1 MRLSSVRVR
10 ICAALQPVA
19 FGLAVAVSTALCG
32 SARAEDKAVGVADLK
47 VPPGFVVELAAAPPL
62 VERPMLASFDDE
74 GRLYVADSA
83 GVNLRGPELLE
94 DPPHVIRRLTDT
106 DGDGRFDKSEV
117 YADKLVFP
125 QGILWHDGA
134 VFVSS
139 PPSFWKLTDTDN
151 DGKADKREEL
161 VTGFANTGVAD
172 DMHGASLGPDGRVY
186 WIAGRFPHE
195 IRKPG
200 GPLIHKGTAPLLL
213 RCKPDGTEVEVVSGT
228 QGNGV
233 GVVFDQAGD
242 MFTCGTFLA
251 PDSMGAGLR
260 DALVHCIDG
269 GEYPVRDR
277 VLNEHKRTGPDLLPP
292 LAHLGVAAGS
302 DLELYRGAAF
312 GPEYQSNLF
321 SCLFNM
327 HKIGR
332 HVLTPAGATWQ
343 SRNEDFVV
351 SEHADFHPTDT
362 LEDADGSLLVVDTG
376 GWFRIGC
383 PTSQIAKPEVLGA
396 IYRVRR
402 EGAAKVADPRGLQE
416 GWEKLTPDKLLSRLN
431 DSRPMVRDRAIR
443 ELAKRQDRQVW
454 ESLGW
459 LAGAGGAQEASNALW
474 ALSRIEDPSAL
485 LPARG
490 ALEHHRESQVR
501 QTAARVLGIRRDAGA
516 VGPLAAAL
524 SDASPSV
531 RREAAAALGRIKR
544 RSAVPA
550 LLAALP
556 EATADRFLQHALIF
570 ALIQIDDRLKTQDGL
585 ASESPAIR
593 RGALI
598 ALDQMDEGR
607 LEANTVVGMLT
618 DSDEALRQTGF
629 WIVSRHPEWAVELV
643 PHFRAMLAGD
653 QLDET
658 GASAL
663 RAQLVAFAD
672 QPSIR
677 PLLGEALEA
686 RNTPARV
693 RLAVLEAVA
702 MSPPK
707 ALPVEWVAGLKASLS
722 SADEGVARQAVA
734 TLRRLPGGPALLAE
748 RVDAKIDFPSGPNFP
763 GAPEEDY
770 YVRWKGLLRVP
781 ASGKQTLFTESDDGS
796 RLWLD
801 GKVVVDNAGSHAV
814 RRVTQE
820 VDLTAG
826 DHDLLVEF
834 VQGGGEAACM
844 VGALREGE
852 PAPFPAE
859 QLLHRAGSELQPGLL
874 AKVYAADG
882 GDEFPAVSEVDFTA
896 DLVALAAEGVRSR
909 ALRVDALSAAAPQLP
924 GLTEPQ
930 YRLLA
935 DALSDEQA
943 LVRLAAAEAL
953 VRARL
958 SREQLGDLPHP
969 LRQASVLEAPK
980 LLAAFDRGGD
990 AQLGHALL
998 RAVQESPGLARVQPA
1013 LLSAALANFPEE
1025 IRLAA
1030 TPLLAKLAP
1039 DTMRQRAR
1047 LESLEAA
1054 LAGGDIQR
1062 GNTLFF
1068 GAKAICSTCH
1078 TAQAR
1083 GGKIGPDLS
1092 RIGAIRSPRDLL
1104 EAIVYPSTSFARGFE
1119 PYVITTADGRV
1130 HTGIIGR
1137 EAADAVFLYDSK
1149 REEARIP
1156 RAEIEEL
1163 RQAELSIMPDGLDGQ
1178 LKPEELA
1185 DLVAFLRSL
1194 Q

>member
-1 MRLSSVRVR
+1 
-10 ICAALQPVA
+10 VA
-19 FGLAVAVSTALCG
+19 SLAVTAVASEA
-32 SARAEDKAVGVADLK
+32 AVGIGDLK

-62 VERPMLASFDDE
+62 VERPMLASFDDQ

-83 GVNLRGPELLE
+83 GVNLRGAELLKA
-94 DPPHVIRRLTDT
+94 PPHVIRRLTDT

-139 PPSFWKLTDTDN
+139 PPSFWKLTDTDG
-151 DGKADKREEL
+151 DGKADQREEL

-186 WIAGRFPHE
+186 WLAGRFPHE

-213 RCKPDGTEVEVVSGT
+213 RCKPDGSEIEVVSGT

-302 DLELYRGAAF
+302 DLELYRGTAF
-312 GPEYQSNLF
+312 GPEYQGNLF

-343 SRNEDFVV
+343 SHNEDFVV

-402 EGAAKVADPRGLQE
+402 EGAAKVDDPRGL
-416 GWEKLTPDKLLSRLN
+416 KLNWARLQCNDLAKLLG
-431 DSRPMVRDRAIR
+431 DERPAVRDRAIR
-443 ELAKRQDRQVW
+443 ELGRLSDSV
-454 ESLGW
+454 SLGQ
-459 LAGAGGAQEASNALW
+459 LAGTVRHGSPRAACNALW
-474 ALSRIEDPSAL
+474 AAARIDNPAAL
-485 LPARG
+485 EPVRG
-490 ALEHHRESQVR
+490 ALEHPNAQVR
-501 QTAARVLGIRRDAGA
+501 QTAARVLGLRRDTAFATA
-516 VGPLAAAL
+516 VARLLNDDSAP
-524 SDASPSV
+524 V
-531 RREAAAALGRIKR
+531 RREAATALGRMR
-544 RSAVPA
+544 DEGAVPG

-556 EATADRFLQHALIF
+556 GASSDRFLQHALIF
-570 ALIQIDDRLKTQDGL
+570 ALIEIGNREATRRGL
-585 ASESPAIR
+585 HSELPAMH

-598 ALDQMDEGR
+598 ALDQMENGQLEFRDAVNVLDYPDESLREAGR
-607 LEANTVVGMLT
+607 
-618 DSDEALRQTGF
+618 
-629 WIVSRHPEWAVELV
+629 WIVSRHPEWSRELV
-643 PHFRAMLAGD
+643 PYFRAMLNVD
-653 QLDET
+653 RLDE
-658 GASAL
+658 GSELAL
-663 RAQLVAFAD
+663 RAQLTAFAGQD
-672 QPSIR
+672 GVRQLI
-677 PLLGEALEA
+677 GEALERPETSA
-686 RNTPARV
+686 HVRRV
-693 RLAVLEAVA
+693 ILEAIA
-702 MSPPK
+702 LSPPK
-707 ALPVEWVAGLKASLS
+707 ALPTEWVAGLRANLQ

-734 TLRRLPGGPALLAE
+734 ALRRLPADPAKLAE
-748 RVDAKIDFPSGPNFP
+748 RIDSQIDFPHGPNFP
-763 GAPEEDY
+763 DVPEEDY
-770 YVRWKGLLRVP
+770 YSRWKGVLRVP
-781 ASGKQTLFTESDDGS
+781 TAGKQTLFTESDDGS

-801 GKVVVDNAGSHAV
+801 GQVVVDNSGSHPV
-814 RRVTQE
+814 QRVTKDIE
-820 VDLTAG
+820 LSAG
-826 DHDLLVEF
+826 DHELLVEF
-834 VQGGGEAACM
+834 VQGGGEAYCV
-844 VGALREGE
+844 VGAMCDGK
-852 PAPFPAE
+852 PTPFAAE
-859 QLLHRAGSELQPGLL
+859 QLLHRAGDELKPGLQ
-874 AKVYAADG
+874 ATVYAADG
-882 GDEFPAVSEVDFTA
+882 GDAFPPVRDDNFTA
-896 DLVALAAEGVRSR
+896 ELLALAADGVRSS
-909 ALRVDALSAAAPQLP
+909 ALRVEALGAVAPQLVS
-924 GLTEPQ
+924 LSEPQ
-930 YRLLA
+930 FRLLTH
-935 DALSDEQA
+935 ALANEQV

-953 VRARL
+953 TRAPL
-958 SREQLGDLPHP
+958 SPEQLFDLFYP
-969 LRQASVLEAPK
+969 LQHASVLEAPK
-980 LLAAFDRGGD
+980 LLAVFDRGGD

-1013 LLSAALANFPEE
+1013 LLSAALADFPEE
-1025 IRLAA
+1025 IRQAA
-1030 TPLLAKLAP
+1030 APLLAKLAP
-1039 DTMRQRAR
+1039 DTMRQQAR
-1047 LESLEAA
+1047 LESLQAA

-1078 TAQAR
+1078 TAQGR

-1104 EAIVYPSTSFARGFE
+1104 EAIVYPSASFARGFE

-1149 REEARIP
+1149 RDEARIP
-1156 RAEIEEL
+1156 RGEIDEL

-1178 LKPEELA
+1178 LQPEELA